1 MQFNHMGSQH
11 IMKFFSRALLLST
24 LSLTSLYS
32 SAEEVDDSP
41 KKEGLDYISYNV
53 IYLDF
58 HGMNG
63 SESASNK
70 LSTFTM
76 GTYITDYVKVETRLG
91 VGMVDDTLSGVKV
104 LKDEDGNSVTDEQGN
119 TVIVDSNADFTID
132 YFFSWYMG
140 MHYPLAEWSSVYF
153 QLGASFVDGS
163 ITAEE
168 GSTYEEISDEFLSSR
183 FSMSWL
189 AGFDFEITED
199 WYATLEAGRL
209 HRGSQSDIDLLHYG
223 LGIKYEF

>member
-1 MQFNHMGSQH
+1 MGPQQ

-24 LSLTSLYS
+24 LALMSLYT
-32 SAEEVDDSP
+32 SAEEADDSP
-41 KKEGLDYISYNV
+41 KKEGLDYISYNI
-53 IYLDF
+53 IYLDY
-58 HGMNG
+58 HGMSG
-63 SESASNK
+63 GTSASNK

-91 VGMVDDTLSGVKV
+91 VGMGDDTVSGFKAI
-104 LKDEDGNSVTDEQGN
+104 DGSIAASD
-119 TVIVDSNADFTID
+119 ADFAVD

-140 MHYPLAEWSSVYF
+140 LHYPLAEWSSVYF
-153 QLGASFVDGS
+153 QLGASYVDGA

-168 GSTYEEISDEFLSSR
+168 GSTNEDRADTFLSSK

-189 AGFDFEITED
+189 AGLDFEITKD

-209 HRGSQSDIDLLHYG
+209 HRGSGSSDIDLIHYG

>member
-1 MQFNHMGSQH
+1 MGSQQ

-24 LSLTSLYS
+24 LSLMSLYS
-32 SAEEVDDSP
+32 SAEGAEDSP

-58 HGMNG
+58 HGMKGN
-63 SESASNK
+63 ESASNK

-91 VGMVDDTLSGVKV
+91 VGMTEDEVSGSKLLRDENGDLVK
-104 LKDEDGNSVTDEQGN
+104 DSDGNN
-119 TVIVDSNADFTID
+119 IIVGSNADFAVD

-153 QLGASFVDGS
+153 QLGASYVDGNIS
-163 ITAEE
+163 AEE
-168 GSTYEEISDEFLSSR
+168 GSTNEEIADEFLSSK

-189 AGFDFEITED
+189 AGLDFEITKD
-199 WYATLEAGRL
+199 WYATVEAGRL
-209 HRGSQSDIDLLHYG
+209 HRGSQSDVDLLHYG